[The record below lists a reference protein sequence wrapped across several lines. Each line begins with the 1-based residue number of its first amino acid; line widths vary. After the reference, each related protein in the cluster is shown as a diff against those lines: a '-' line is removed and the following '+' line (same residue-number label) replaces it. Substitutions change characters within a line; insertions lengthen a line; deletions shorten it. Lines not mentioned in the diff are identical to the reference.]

1 MMHNIILFRAPN
13 IDVSSI
19 AQTPLLQ
26 FVVDMLLNKSTK
38 KHGDTYAWER
48 RVAALVVL
56 ITSPTPLCIVQ
67 QIDSSSDL
75 Y

>member
-48 RVAALVVL
+48 RVAALVL